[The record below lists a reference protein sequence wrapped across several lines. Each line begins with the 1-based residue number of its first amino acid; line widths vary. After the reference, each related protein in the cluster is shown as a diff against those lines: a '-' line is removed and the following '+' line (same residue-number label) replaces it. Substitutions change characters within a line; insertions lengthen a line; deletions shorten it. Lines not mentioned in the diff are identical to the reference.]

1 MKLDKFQTEKF
12 LYQGT
17 LWQKIQAAVSCKLV
31 PYMRVLT
38 VIDFG
43 KSRRI
48 NDPKIYH
55 AVKCNPE
62 PRRRWIAPEVYD
74 GTGRQTVQP
83 DIFSLG

>member
-1 MKLDKFQTEKF
+1 MA
-12 LYQGT
+12 
-17 LWQKIQAAVSCKLV
+17 KIQAAVSYQLV
-31 PYMRVLT
+31 SYMRVLT

>member
-12 LYQGT
+12 LISGY
-17 LWQKIQAAVSCKLV
+17 LMAKIQAAVSYKLFS
-31 PYMRVLT
+31 YMQVLT

-74 GTGRQTVQP
+74 GTGLQTVQP

>member
-1 MKLDKFQTEKF
+1 
-12 LYQGT
+12 
-17 LWQKIQAAVSCKLV
+17 
-31 PYMRVLT
+31 MRVLT

-55 AVKCNPE
+55 AVKCDPE